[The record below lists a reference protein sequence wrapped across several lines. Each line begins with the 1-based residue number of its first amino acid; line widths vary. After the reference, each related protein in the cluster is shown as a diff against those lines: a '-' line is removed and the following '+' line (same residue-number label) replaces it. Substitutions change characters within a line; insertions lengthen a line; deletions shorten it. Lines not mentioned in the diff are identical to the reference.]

1 MSKDD
6 DNAPGNE
13 YEHGSV
19 LARSDVVVVGAG
31 LGGLVATRLLQRSGL
46 SVTLLDPQPP
56 GGRGRTDERAG
67 FLFNRGPHALYLGG
81 HAARVLAGVGVR
93 PQGGPPSVDGHGLIG
108 DRMGAL
114 PSGAGSLL
122 R

>member
-1 MSKDD
+1 MSQDD

-19 LARSDVVVVGAG
+19 LARSDVAVVGAG
-31 LGGLVATRLLQRSGL
+31 LAGLVAARLLQRSGL

-81 HAARVLAGVGVR
+81 HAARAGGCGCPSAGR
-93 PQGGPPSVDGHGLIG
+93 PTQCRRPWP
-108 DRMGAL
+108 DR
-114 PSGAGSLL
+114 
-122 R
+122 